1 MTTDKETNENIK
13 TISSEEKK
21 VIEGANINQ
30 LFQKDYMTG

>member
-21 VIEGANINQ
+21 VLRELINQ

>member
-21 VIEGANINQ
+21 GIKGANQ
-30 LFQKDYMTG
+30 PAFQKDYMTG